1 MSDGLLVERFARLVV
16 EFLGAGSRVV
26 VVVRL
31 GGVGAARLLLV
42 LLVRAVFVPVFAA
55 TVAAWTELSGPGLA
69 GVSPLAPVPLTA
81 ISVGVRDE
89 LVLVRAVVAAVA
101 LALLEVVADLVLL
114 GARGGVGAAAVAAG
128 FGDGVDGSLEVLLD
142 VVAFLPAAHQAL
154 DVLERELRLA
164 LAQGLLVEVGESDLD
179 LRVSLRESE
188 VLGVSERGVDALATG
203 LEEVVALVLQG
214 LLVLSEVA
222 TASRR
227 VERHVG
233 VVLMELGSRG
243 HSAVVVVRLE
253 TVPRSEAVVLLH
265 VQDEGAVFVTEDARD
280 VVVDL
285 LVGHGPE
292 LTLERD

>member
-1 MSDGLLVERFARLVV
+1 M
-16 EFLGAGSRVV
+16 
-26 VVVRL
+26 
-31 GGVGAARLLLV
+31 
-42 LLVRAVFVPVFAA
+42 
-55 TVAAWTELSGPGLA
+55 
-69 GVSPLAPVPLTA
+69 
-81 ISVGVRDE
+81 
-89 LVLVRAVVAAVA
+89 
-101 LALLEVVADLVLL
+101 
-114 GARGGVGAAAVAAG
+114 
-128 FGDGVDGSLEVLLD
+128 
-142 VVAFLPAAHQAL
+142 
-154 DVLERELRLA
+154 
-164 LAQGLLVEVGESDLD
+164 
-179 LRVSLRESE
+179 
-188 VLGVSERGVDALATG
+188 SERGVDALATG

-292 LTLERD
+292 LTLERN